1 MKEKDPFFPYAAL
14 DTSFFLKK
22 KPSSCSDNPR
32 DNLDVINAQAELF
45 VLGTQY

>member
-14 DTSFFLKK
+14 DTFFKKK
-22 KPSSCSDNPR
+22 KPSCSDNPR

-45 VLGTQY
+45 VLGAQY